1 MPKVELYHVITPGSN
16 IFVKSFP
23 LFVDAWLYVVLEL
36 PCYAKIVGPDGR
48 WTVNP
53 PRAN

>member
-1 MPKVELYHVITPGSN
+1 MRTKVALYHVIMPNS
-16 IFVKSFP
+16 VKSFSMF
-23 LFVDAWLYVVLEL
+23 LDAWLYVVLEL

-48 WTVNP
+48 WTINP